1 MNKLLKRILI
11 VVASIIII
19 LIIGYRGLIMYT
31 KSFSPEQRATFTEG
45 PLRIEVDYSSPGK
58 KDREIFGALVP
69 FGQVWRTGA
78 NEATTFTTSADLT
91 IDGKTLPAGSY
102 TLFTIPGPESWEVIF
117 NSQTYDWG
125 INYDGTSPHNPDA
138 DILRAAAMVTGTNST
153 KENFSIYINK
163 EEGLV
168 FEWDRTR
175 ASMPFE

>member
-78 NEATTFTTSADLT
+78 NYFHYLGRPHHRWQNAPCRKLHT
-91 IDGKTLPAGSY
+91 IHHS
-102 TLFTIPGPESWEVIF
+102 
-117 NSQTYDWG
+117 
-125 INYDGTSPHNPDA
+125 
-138 DILRAAAMVTGTNST
+138 
-153 KENFSIYINK
+153 
-163 EEGLV
+163 
-168 FEWDRTR
+168 RT
-175 ASMPFE
+175 